1 MRGYLRIGAVFI
13 GSLCVSPAF
22 SEHAPSY
29 VIPSRP
35 GVPIM
40 INGVDASYA
49 VVEGDWGLSRP
60 GAVPQTVILPC
71 RLCETSV
78 YAPYGYRRGYF
89 PATGRRPRIGRLE
102 VVPRH
107 RVLPPPAETYSRSWS
122 AVPEPPAE
130 PPPVIYGPRGRR
142 DHLQSL
148 D

>member
-1 MRGYLRIGAVFI
+1 MRGYLRIGAVFL
-13 GSLCVSPAF
+13 GCLFASPAF
-22 SEHAPSY
+22 SERAPSY

-89 PATGRRPRIGRLE
+89 PATGGRPRLGRLE
-102 VVPRH
+102 VETRR
-107 RVLPPPAETYSRSWS
+107 RVLPPPAETYFRSWS
-122 AVPEPPAE
+122 AAPEPPAD
-130 PPPVIYGPRGRR
+130 PPPVIYGPRGTRER
-142 DHLQSL
+142 LKTL